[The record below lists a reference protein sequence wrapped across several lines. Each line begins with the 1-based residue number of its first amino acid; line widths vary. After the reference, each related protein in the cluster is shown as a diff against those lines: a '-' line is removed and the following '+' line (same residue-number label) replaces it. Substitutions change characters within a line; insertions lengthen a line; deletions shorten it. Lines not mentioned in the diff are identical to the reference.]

1 LSSLA
6 KAFRMLSVLNVI
18 APVFILIGLGYLAVR
33 VKFYPRAGVGGL
45 IAYVNNFATPCLLF
59 RAMIDVDFS
68 TAFNPAII
76 GPFYIGAISVLALG
90 AIGAARVFRRRPG
103 EAVAVGFS
111 AMFTNTVLVGI
122 PIMQRAYG
130 EEAMPIV
137 YSIIGLHAPM
147 LMTIGM
153 FVMELARRDGGK
165 VSTALFQGLRKSL
178 ANPILIGIAL
188 GLLANLFGLQLSGV
202 ADDVTL
208 LLAGTVMPVAL
219 FGLGGALN
227 EYKLG
232 ETWTQ
237 ALMTTSMQLVVHPA
251 IAWIVM
257 VPILGV
263 DPHIARYGVLLAAM
277 PAGINVYIFATYYN
291 RAMDVA
297 ANTILLSTVLS
308 VFTITGW
315 LLLLGA

>member
-1 LSSLA
+1 
-6 KAFRMLSVLNVI
+6 MLSVLNVI

-33 VKFYPRAGVGGL
+33 VRFYPQEGVRGL

-59 RAMIDVDFS
+59 RAMLDVDFS
-68 TAFNPAII
+68 TAFNITII
-76 GPFYIGAISVLALG
+76 GPFYIGAVAVLT
-90 AIGAARVFRRRPG
+90 IGALTAHHLFKRRPG
-103 EAVAVGFS
+103 ESVSIGFS

-130 EEAMPIV
+130 DEAMPIV
-137 YSIIGLHAPM
+137 YSIIGLHAPI
-147 LMTIGM
+147 LMTLGM

-165 VSTALFQGLRKSL
+165 VSGALWQGLRKSL

-188 GLLANLFGLQLSGV
+188 GLVGNLFGLQLSGLP
-202 ADDVTL
+202 DEVTL
-208 LLAGTVMPVAL
+208 LLASTVMPVAL

-227 EYKLG
+227 EYRLG
-232 ETWTQ
+232 DTWVA
-237 ALMTTSMQLVVHPA
+237 ALMTSGLQLIVHPA
-251 IAWIVM
+251 IAWVVM

-277 PAGINVYIFATYYN
+277 PAGINVYIFATFYN

-308 VFTITGW
+308 LFTITGW
-315 LLLLGA
+315 LLILGA

>member
-1 LSSLA
+1 
-6 KAFRMLSVLNVI
+6 MLSVLNVI
-18 APVFILIGLGYLAVR
+18 APVFILIGLGFLAVR
-33 VKFYPRAGVGGL
+33 VKIYPQAGVGGL
-45 IAYVNNFATPCLLF
+45 IAYINNFATPCLLF
-59 RAMIDVDFS
+59 RAMIDVDFGA
-68 TAFNPAII
+68 AFNFAII
-76 GPFYIGAISVLALG
+76 GPFYAGAFCVLALG
-90 AIGAARVFRRRPG
+90 AIGAARIFKRSPG
-103 EAVAVGFS
+103 ESVAVGFS
-111 AMFTNTVLVGI
+111 GMFTNTVLVGI

-130 EEAMPIV
+130 DEAMPIV
-137 YSIIGLHAPM
+137 YSIIGLHAPV
-147 LMTIGM
+147 LMTLGM

-165 VSTALFQGLRKSL
+165 VTTALWQGLRKSL

-188 GLLANLFGLQLSGV
+188 GLLANVAGLELSGV
-202 ADDVTL
+202 ADEVTL

-227 EYKLG
+227 EYRLG

-237 ALMTTSMQLVVHPA
+237 ALMTTGMQLIIHPA
-251 IAWIVM
+251 IAWVLM

-308 VFTITGW
+308 LFTITFW

>member
-1 LSSLA
+1 
-6 KAFRMLSVLNVI
+6 MLSILNVI
-18 APVFILIGLGYLAVR
+18 APVFILIGLGFLAVR
-33 VKFYPRAGVGGL
+33 MKLYPQAGVGGL

-59 RAMIDVDFS
+59 RAMIDVDFG

-76 GPFYIGAISVLALG
+76 GPFYAGAVSVLALG
-90 AIGAARVFRRRPG
+90 AIGAARFFRRTPG
-103 EAVAVGFS
+103 ESVAVGFS

-122 PIMQRAYG
+122 PVMQRAFG

-137 YSIIGLHAPM
+137 YSIIGLHAPT
-147 LMTIGM
+147 LMTLGM

-165 VSTALFQGLRKSL
+165 VSTALWQGLRKAL

-188 GLLANLFGLQLSGV
+188 GLLANVAGLELSGV

-227 EYKLG
+227 EYRLG
-232 ETWTQ
+232 ETWPQ
-237 ALMTTSMQLVVHPA
+237 ALMTTGMQLIVHPA
-251 IAWIVM
+251 IAWVLM
-257 VPILGV
+257 VPVLGV

-277 PAGINVYIFATYYN
+277 PAGINTYIFATYYN
-291 RAMDVA
+291 RAVDVA
-297 ANTILLSTVLS
+297 ANTILLSTMLS
-308 VFTITGW
+308 LFTITGW

>member
-1 LSSLA
+1 
-6 KAFRMLSVLNVI
+6 MLSVLNVI
-18 APVFILIGLGYLAVR
+18 APVFILIGLGFAAVR
-33 VKFYPRAGVGGL
+33 FRLYPQSGVAGL

-59 RAMIDVDFS
+59 RAMIDVDFG
-68 TAFNPAII
+68 TAFNLAII
-76 GPFYIGAISVLALG
+76 GPYYAGAISVLALG
-90 AIGAARVFRRRPG
+90 AIFAARFFKRTPG
-103 EAVAVGFS
+103 ESVAVGFT

-122 PIMQRAYG
+122 PVMQRAYG

-137 YSIIGLHAPM
+137 YSIIGLHAPF
-147 LMTIGM
+147 LMTLGM

-165 VSTALFQGLRKSL
+165 VTTALWQGLRRSL

-188 GLLANLFGLQLSGV
+188 GLLANVAGLELSGL
-202 ADDVTL
+202 ADEVTL

-232 ETWTQ
+232 DTWAQ
-237 ALMTTSMQLVVHPA
+237 ALMTSGMQLIVHPA
-251 IAWIVM
+251 IAWVLM

-263 DPHIARYGVLLAAM
+263 DPHVARYGVLLAAM

-297 ANTILLSTVLS
+297 ANTILLSTILS
-308 VFTITGW
+308 LFTITGW

>member
-1 LSSLA
+1 
-6 KAFRMLSVLNVI
+6 MLSVLNVI
-18 APVFILIGLGYLAVR
+18 APVFVLIGLGYLAVR
-33 VKFYPRAGVGGL
+33 VRLYPQEGVRGL

-59 RAMIDVDFS
+59 RAMLDVDFS
-68 TAFNPAII
+68 TAFNPLII
-76 GPFYIGAISVLALG
+76 GPFYAGAVSVLIIGAVMASRL
-90 AIGAARVFRRRPG
+90 FKRRPG
-103 EAVAVGFS
+103 ESVAVGFS

-137 YSIIGLHAPM
+137 YSIIGLHAPI
-147 LMTIGM
+147 LMTVGM

-165 VSTALFQGLRKSL
+165 VSGALFQGLRKSL

-188 GLLANLFGLQLSGV
+188 GLLGNVVGLELSGIP
-202 ADDVTL
+202 DDVTL

-227 EYKLG
+227 EYRLAD
-232 ETWTQ
+232 TWAQ
-237 ALMTTSMQLVVHPA
+237 ALMTTGLQLIVHPA
-251 IAWIVM
+251 IAWLLM
-257 VPILGV
+257 VPVLGV

-277 PAGINVYIFATYYN
+277 PAGINVYILATYYN

-297 ANTILLSTVLS
+297 ANTSLLSTVLS
-308 VFTITGW
+308 LFTITGW

>member
-1 LSSLA
+1 
-6 KAFRMLSVLNVI
+6 MLSILNVI
-18 APVFILIGLGYLAVR
+18 APVFILIGLGFLAVR
-33 VKFYPRAGVGGL
+33 MKLYPQAGVGGL

-59 RAMIDVDFS
+59 RAMIDVDFG

-76 GPFYIGAISVLALG
+76 GPFYAGAVSVLALG
-90 AIGAARVFRRRPG
+90 AIGAARFFRRTPG
-103 EAVAVGFS
+103 ESVAAGFS

-122 PIMQRAYG
+122 PVMQRAFG

-137 YSIIGLHAPM
+137 YSIIGLHAPT
-147 LMTIGM
+147 LMTLGM

-165 VSTALFQGLRKSL
+165 VSTALWQGLRKAL

-188 GLLANLFGLQLSGV
+188 GLLANVAGLELSGV

-227 EYKLG
+227 EYRLG
-232 ETWTQ
+232 ETWPQ
-237 ALMTTSMQLVVHPA
+237 ALMTTGMQLIVHPA
-251 IAWIVM
+251 IAWVLM
-257 VPILGV
+257 VPVLGV

-277 PAGINVYIFATYYN
+277 PAGINTYIFATYYN
-291 RAMDVA
+291 RAVDVA
-297 ANTILLSTVLS
+297 ANTILLSTMLS
-308 VFTITGW
+308 LFTITGW

>member
-1 LSSLA
+1 
-6 KAFRMLSVLNVI
+6 MLSILNVI
-18 APVFILIGLGYLAVR
+18 APVFILIGLGFVAVR
-33 VKFYPRAGVGGL
+33 MKLYPQAGVGGL

-59 RAMIDVDFS
+59 RAMIDVDFG

-76 GPFYIGAISVLALG
+76 GPFYAGAVSVLALG
-90 AIGAARVFRRRPG
+90 AIGAARFFRRTPG
-103 EAVAVGFS
+103 ESVAVGFS

-122 PIMQRAYG
+122 PVMQRAFG

-137 YSIIGLHAPM
+137 YSIIGLHAPT
-147 LMTIGM
+147 LMTLGM

-165 VSTALFQGLRKSL
+165 VSTALWQGLRKAL

-188 GLLANLFGLQLSGV
+188 GLLGNVAGLELSGV

-227 EYKLG
+227 EYRLG
-232 ETWTQ
+232 ETWPQ
-237 ALMTTSMQLVVHPA
+237 ALMTTGMQLIVHPA
-251 IAWIVM
+251 IAWVLM
-257 VPILGV
+257 VPVLGV

-277 PAGINVYIFATYYN
+277 PAGINTYIFATYYN
-291 RAMDVA
+291 RAVDVA
-297 ANTILLSTVLS
+297 ANTILLSTMLS
-308 VFTITGW
+308 LFTITGW

>member
-1 LSSLA
+1 M
-6 KAFRMLSVLNVI
+6 FSVLNVI
-18 APVFILIGLGYLAVR
+18 APVFVLIGLGYLAVR
-33 VKFYPRAGVGGL
+33 IRFYPRAGVGGL

-76 GPFYIGAISVLALG
+76 GPYYVGAVSVLALG
-90 AIGAARVFRRRPG
+90 ALAALKLFRRRPG
-103 EAVAVGFS
+103 EAVSVGFS

-130 EEAMPIV
+130 DEAMPIV
-137 YSIIGLHAPM
+137 YSIIGLHAPI
-147 LMTIGM
+147 LMTLSM
-153 FVMELARRDGGK
+153 FIMELARRDGGK
-165 VSTALFQGLRKSL
+165 VSTALFQGLKKSL
-178 ANPILIGIAL
+178 TNPILIGIAL
-188 GLLANLFGLQLSGV
+188 GLAANLLGLELSGV

-232 ETWTQ
+232 ETWVQ
-237 ALMTTSMQLVVHPA
+237 ALMTSAMQLIVHPA
-251 IAWIVM
+251 IAWVLM
-257 VPILGV
+257 VPVLGV
-263 DPHIARYGVLLAAM
+263 DPHMARYGVLLAAM
-277 PAGINVYIFATYYN
+277 PAGINVYIFATFYN
-291 RAMDVA
+291 RATDVA

-308 VFTITGW
+308 LFTITGW

>member
-1 LSSLA
+1 
-6 KAFRMLSVLNVI
+6 MLSVLNVI

-33 VKFYPRAGVGGL
+33 LRIYPRAGVPGL

-59 RAMIDVDFS
+59 RAMIDVDFGA
-68 TAFNPAII
+68 AFNIAII
-76 GPFYIGAISVLALG
+76 GPFYIGAVAVL
-90 AIGAARVFRRRPG
+90 IAAAVFAATLFKRTPG
-103 EAVAVGFS
+103 EAASVGFT
-111 AMFTNTVLVGI
+111 AMYTNTVLVGI

-130 EEAMPIV
+130 EEAMPVV
-137 YSIIGLHAPM
+137 YSIIGVHAPI
-147 LMTIGM
+147 LMTLGM

-165 VSTALFQGLRKSL
+165 VSTALWQGLKKSL

-188 GLLANLFGLQLSGV
+188 GLLANVAGLELSGLP
-202 ADDVTL
+202 DEVTL

-227 EYKLG
+227 EYRLG
-232 ETWTQ
+232 DTWAQ
-237 ALMTTSMQLVVHPA
+237 ALMTSAMQLIIHPA
-251 IAWIVM
+251 IAWLLM
-257 VPILGV
+257 VPVLGI

-291 RAMDVA
+291 RATDVA

-308 VFTITGW
+308 LFTITGW
-315 LLLLGA
+315 LLFLGA

>member
-1 LSSLA
+1 
-6 KAFRMLSVLNVI
+6 MLSILNVI
-18 APVFILIGLGYLAVR
+18 APVFILIGLGFLAVR
-33 VKFYPRAGVGGL
+33 MKLYPQAGVGGL

-59 RAMIDVDFS
+59 RAMIDVDFG

-76 GPFYIGAISVLALG
+76 GPFYAGAVSVLALG
-90 AIGAARVFRRRPG
+90 AIGAARFFRRTPG
-103 EAVAVGFS
+103 ESVAVGFS

-122 PIMQRAYG
+122 PVMQRAFG

-137 YSIIGLHAPM
+137 YSIIGLHAPT
-147 LMTIGM
+147 LMTLGM

-165 VSTALFQGLRKSL
+165 VSTALWQGLRKAL

-188 GLLANLFGLQLSGV
+188 GLLGNVAGLELSGV

-227 EYKLG
+227 EYRLG
-232 ETWTQ
+232 ETWPQ
-237 ALMTTSMQLVVHPA
+237 ALMTTGMQLIVHPA
-251 IAWIVM
+251 IAWVLM
-257 VPILGV
+257 VPVLGV

-277 PAGINVYIFATYYN
+277 PAGINTYIFATYYN
-291 RAMDVA
+291 RAVDVA
-297 ANTILLSTVLS
+297 ANTILLSTMLS
-308 VFTITGW
+308 LFTITGW

>member
-1 LSSLA
+1 
-6 KAFRMLSVLNVI
+6 MLSVLNVI

-33 VKFYPRAGVGGL
+33 LRIYPRAGVPGL

-59 RAMIDVDFS
+59 RAMIDVDFGA
-68 TAFNPAII
+68 AFNIAII
-76 GPFYIGAISVLALG
+76 GPFYIGAVAVL
-90 AIGAARVFRRRPG
+90 IAAAVFAATLFKRTPG
-103 EAVAVGFS
+103 EAASVGFT
-111 AMFTNTVLVGI
+111 AMYTNTVLVGI

-130 EEAMPIV
+130 EEAMPVV
-137 YSIIGLHAPM
+137 YSIIGVHAPI
-147 LMTIGM
+147 LMTLGM

-165 VSTALFQGLRKSL
+165 VSTALWQGLKKSL

-188 GLLANLFGLQLSGV
+188 GLLANVAGLELSGLP
-202 ADDVTL
+202 DEVTL

-227 EYKLG
+227 EYRLG
-232 ETWTQ
+232 DTWAQ
-237 ALMTTSMQLVVHPA
+237 ALMTSAMQLIIHPA
-251 IAWIVM
+251 IAWLLM
-257 VPILGV
+257 VPVLGL

-291 RAMDVA
+291 RATDVA

-308 VFTITGW
+308 LFTITGW
-315 LLLLGA
+315 LLFLGA